1 MKKINNRWV
10 DENNNTWNAET
21 ETEESAL
28 KKSQSLINC
37 SYCSDCSRCSDCSDC
52 LGCSYCSDC
61 SRCSDCSHCL
71 YCSRCLGCSD
81 CSDYKETPQ
90 RYVTP
95 KIGSRNSNTTIYW
108 TSRKDVQ
115 IVCGCWKGNIAE
127 FEKRVVEVHST
138 TEHLQSYLKQIEIF
152 KYLVNK

>member
-1 MKKINNRWV
+1 MKLINNRWV

-28 KKSQSLINC
+28 KKSQSLIN
-37 SYCSDCSRCSDCSDC
+37 
-52 LGCSYCSDC
+52 CSYCSDC

-138 TEHLQSYLKQIEIF
+138 TEHLQSYLKQIKIF